1 MWGWG
6 GGMCGSGG
14 RGMWAWHVGV
24 AGASRLEEVGGDENG
39 DDGSGVEGGR
49 RLGLVDVFHQPLE
62 DVHLARRQGGG
73 SRVTWRE
80 EGG

>member
-1 MWGWG
+1 
-6 GGMCGSGG
+6 
-14 RGMWAWHVGV
+14 MWAWHVGV

-62 DVHLARRQGGG
+62 DVHLARAGG
-73 SRVTWRE
+73 
-80 EGG
+80 